1 MKWQYS
7 WCKKGSPRG
16 NGIIAL
22 KLTPEQKKLFEFTFA
37 AIFSAVILVLFYS
50 IVSMNGLVMG
60 NDPAVHMEK
69 ARIFLD
75 TGRIPLENLGWT
87 PPLFQIVLA
96 VLISFTG
103 ATSVAQLIFVE
114 KALAVIIDWLLFFS
128 VYLIGS
134 KFFGKKIGVIAA
146 VLLLFCVPIYEL
158 NLWGGYTTVLG
169 LAFLFLLL
177 VYLPLALKNLEH
189 IVIAFFAAFSLVLS
203 HQLTAFITVLI
214 LPPIILF
221 MFIKSRGKYFKALI
235 AVILGG
241 GIAFVLYYSQAMLP
255 YLGVL
260 IEHVFF
266 MQKTTVYQI
275 PATTLSAFILNFGF
289 IFVISFAGIFIAFFK
304 LIAKKENLF
313 FLILF
318 MSFLVPFV
326 LAESYLFGLY
336 LPFQWFIYYLMPPI
350 AVLAAVSIGFAADQ
364 VSAFYLKHKQSWKKI
379 RLRAVTVTLVV
390 LVCLL
395 LVVRFGTVY
404 GKIMEGSVYYSTSD
418 IKAYDAGTWLKN
430 NYPDE
435 TTVVVTEVPGFWFR
449 LFSGKTVIAETDPVV
464 ERNAVAA
471 SVLELAY
478 EIENPVTLVRAYD
491 MTKGD
496 VADENYV
503 SMNDVWSKVS
513 YSAADGNKIMYRA
526 NGTYK
531 EIYLSNFTRES
542 VFEDQSSPKKLT
554 FRYFN
559 DEVSINQTILFQ
571 NDTYPITVAWSLS
584 PTESEISDV
593 SLYLSTFFNLQ
604 FSFEKAYVPGVL
616 DWQNPWSNPSDIMEN
631 EWAVVNFSRSTLTG
645 NYLGFYDSAV
655 VVVFALNL
663 HELPDWGN
671 VGVLASNQI
680 DAFRLEYDFDKVNV
694 NESASFTYQYLT
706 FSKSSF
712 PETANLND
720 LKSLFDFKPATT
732 FELKSRD
739 YHDYIKEYNIGFLV
753 YDKNQLDTKIIRCKL
768 LEVVYSNDRYDI
780 FKIKTNP

>member
-1 MKWQYS
+1 V
-7 WCKKGSPRG
+7 G
-16 NGIIAL
+16 NGIISL

-37 AIFSAVILVLFYS
+37 TVFSAVILVLFYS
-50 IVSMNGLVMG
+50 IISMNGLVMG

-103 ATSVAQLIFVE
+103 ATSVAQLIFLE
-114 KALAVIIDWLLFFS
+114 KALAVLIDWLLFFS

-134 KFFGKKIGVIAA
+134 KFFGKKIGVIASL
-146 VLLLFCVPIYEL
+146 LLLFCVPIYEL

-177 VYLPLALKNLEH
+177 VYLPLALKNFEH
-189 IVIAFFAAFSLVLS
+189 IVIAFFVAFSLVLS

-221 MFIKSRGKYFKALI
+221 MFIKSRGKHFKALI

-241 GIAFVLYYSQAMLP
+241 GIAFFLYYFQAMLP
-255 YLGVL
+255 YLGD
-260 IEHVFF
+260 IIGHVFLT
-266 MQKTTVYQI
+266 QKTTLYQV
-275 PATTLSAFILNFGF
+275 PGTTFSAFMMNFGF
-289 IFVISFAGIFIAFFK
+289 IFVISIAGLFIAFFK
-304 LIAKKENLF
+304 LRAKKEPLS

-350 AVLAAVSIGFAADQ
+350 AVLAAVSVGFAADQ
-364 VSAFYLKHKQSWKKI
+364 FSAFYLKHKQSWKKFQ
-379 RLRAVTVTLVV
+379 LRAVTVTLVV

-404 GKIMEGSVYYSTSD
+404 GRIMEGSVYYSTSD
-418 IKAYDAGTWLKN
+418 IKAYDAGTWLRN
-430 NYPDE
+430 NFPGE

-449 LFSGKTVIAETDPVV
+449 LFSGKTVIAETDPII

-478 EIENPVTLVRAYD
+478 EIENPLTLVRAYD

-503 SMNDVWSKVS
+503 SMNDVWRMVS
-513 YSAADGNKIMYRA
+513 YSAADGNKILYRA
-526 NGTYK
+526 NGINK

-542 VFEDQSSPKKLT
+542 VFDAQGSPKTLT
-554 FRYFN
+554 IRYFN
-559 DEVSINQTILFQ
+559 DEVSITQTIIFE
-571 NDTYPITVAWSLS
+571 NDTYPITVAWALS
-584 PTESEISDV
+584 PTESEIKDV

-604 FSFEKAYVPGVL
+604 FSFEDAYIPGVL
-616 DWQNPWSNPSDIMEN
+616 DWENPWSKPSNVLEN

-645 NYLGFYDSAV
+645 NYLGFYDAAEE
-655 VVVFALNL
+655 VVFALNFQ
-663 HELPDWGN
+663 ELPDWGN
-671 VGVLASNQI
+671 VGALESRQI
-680 DAFRLEYDFDKVNV
+680 DAVRFQYDFDKVNV
-694 NESASFTYQYLT
+694 NETASFAYRYLT
-706 FSKSSF
+706 FSKNSF
-712 PETANLND
+712 PDMPNLND
-720 LKSLFDFKPATT
+720 VKGLFDFKPATA

-780 FKIKTNP
+780 FKIKNNP

>member
-1 MKWQYS
+1 V
-7 WCKKGSPRG
+7 G
-16 NGIIAL
+16 NGIISL

-37 AIFSAVILVLFYS
+37 TVFSAVILVLFYS
-50 IVSMNGLVMG
+50 IISMNGLVMG

-103 ATSVAQLIFVE
+103 ATSVAQLIFLE
-114 KALAVIIDWLLFFS
+114 KALAVLIDWLLFFS

-134 KFFGKKIGVIAA
+134 KFFGKKIGVIAS

-177 VYLPLALKNLEH
+177 VYLPLALKNFEH
-189 IVIAFFAAFSLVLS
+189 IVIAFFVAFSLVLS

-221 MFIKSRGKYFKALI
+221 MFIKSRGKHFKALI

-241 GIAFVLYYSQAMLP
+241 GIAFFLYYFQAMLP
-255 YLGVL
+255 YLGD
-260 IEHVFF
+260 IIGHVFLT
-266 MQKTTVYQI
+266 QKTTLYQV
-275 PATTLSAFILNFGF
+275 PGTTFSAFMMNFGF
-289 IFVISFAGIFIAFFK
+289 IFVISIAGLFIAFFK
-304 LIAKKENLF
+304 LRAKKEPLS

-350 AVLAAVSIGFAADQ
+350 AVLAAVSVGFAADQ
-364 VSAFYLKHKQSWKKI
+364 FSAFYLKHKQSWKKFQ
-379 RLRAVTVTLVV
+379 LRAVTVTLVV

-404 GKIMEGSVYYSTSD
+404 GRIMEGSVYYSTSD
-418 IKAYDAGTWLKN
+418 IKAYDAGTWLRN
-430 NYPDE
+430 NFPGE

-449 LFSGKTVIAETDPVV
+449 LFSGKTVIAETDPII

-478 EIENPVTLVRAYD
+478 EIENPLTLVRAYD

-503 SMNDVWSKVS
+503 SMNDVWRMVS
-513 YSAADGNKIMYRA
+513 YSAADGNKILYRA
-526 NGTYK
+526 NGINK

-542 VFEDQSSPKKLT
+542 VFDAQGSPKTLT
-554 FRYFN
+554 IRYFN
-559 DEVSINQTILFQ
+559 DEVSITQTIIFE
-571 NDTYPITVAWSLS
+571 NDTYPITVAWALS
-584 PTESEISDV
+584 PTESEIKDV

-604 FSFEKAYVPGVL
+604 FSFEDAYIPGVL
-616 DWQNPWSNPSDIMEN
+616 DWENPWSKPSNVLEN

-645 NYLGFYDSAV
+645 NYLGFYDAAEE
-655 VVVFALNL
+655 VVFALNFQ
-663 HELPDWGN
+663 ELPDWGN
-671 VGVLASNQI
+671 VGALESRQI
-680 DAFRLEYDFDKVNV
+680 DAVRFQYDFDKVNV
-694 NESASFTYQYLT
+694 NETASFAYRYLT
-706 FSKSSF
+706 FSKNSF
-712 PETANLND
+712 PDMPNLND
-720 LKSLFDFKPATT
+720 VKGLFDFKPATA

-780 FKIKTNP
+780 FKIKNNP